1 MLLSPCSRFR
11 FLWDALMLVLLAY
24 CCVVV
29 PYRIPLTY
37 GQTSLDAL
45 TIVDLVLSA
54 VFTFDIW
61 LNLNTG
67 V

>member
-1 MLLSPCSRFR
+1 MLL
-11 FLWDALMLVLLAY
+11 LLAY

-29 PYRIPLTY
+29 PYRIPLMY

-45 TIVDLVLSA
+45 TVVDLTLSA
-54 VFTFDIW
+54 IFFFDIW

-67 V
+67 EW